1 MKFILKS
8 GFFFCLLAVISCNKT
23 VNYDKERE
31 YFNEENGI
39 VYYKG
44 SPFSGT
50 LLGHLK
56 KSKYKDGKLDA
67 EEREIY
73 LEDRRRRMEDEDAKR
88 DAQRNMTW
96 FALSGMVLYP
106 AAILLCSLI
115 GMETAAM
122 LIADIANIYVVSVS
136 ALVGA
141 YFGFNA
147 IGAKK

>member
-1 MKFILKS
+1 M
-8 GFFFCLLAVISCNKT
+8 VDE
-23 VNYDKERE
+23 YDLDK
-31 YFNEENGI
+31 N
-39 VYYKG
+39 
-44 SPFSGT
+44 
-50 LLGHLK
+50 
-56 KSKYKDGKLDA
+56 GKLDA

-73 LEDRRRRMEDEDAKR
+73 LEDRRRKMEDEDAKR

-147 IGAKK
+147 IGNKK

>member
-1 MKFILKS
+1 M
-8 GFFFCLLAVISCNKT
+8 VDD
-23 VNYDKERE
+23 YDLDK
-31 YFNEENGI
+31 N
-39 VYYKG
+39 
-44 SPFSGT
+44 
-50 LLGHLK
+50 
-56 KSKYKDGKLDA
+56 GKLDE
-67 EEREIY
+67 EERAIY

-106 AAILLCSLI
+106 AAILLCSVI
-115 GMETAAM
+115 GMETAAE

>member
-1 MKFILKS
+1 M
-8 GFFFCLLAVISCNKT
+8 VDE
-23 VNYDKERE
+23 YDLDK
-31 YFNEENGI
+31 N
-39 VYYKG
+39 
-44 SPFSGT
+44 
-50 LLGHLK
+50 
-56 KSKYKDGKLDA
+56 GKLDA

-106 AAILLCSLI
+106 MGILLCTLI

-147 IGAKK
+147 IGNKK

>member
-1 MKFILKS
+1 M
-8 GFFFCLLAVISCNKT
+8 VDE
-23 VNYDKERE
+23 YDLDK
-31 YFNEENGI
+31 N
-39 VYYKG
+39 
-44 SPFSGT
+44 
-50 LLGHLK
+50 
-56 KSKYKDGKLDA
+56 GKLDE
-67 EEREIY
+67 EERAIY

-106 AAILLCSLI
+106 AAILLCSII

>member
-1 MKFILKS
+1 MVEEYDLNKN
-8 GFFFCLLAVISCNKT
+8 GVI
-23 VNYDKERE
+23 D
-31 YFNEENGI
+31 
-39 VYYKG
+39 
-44 SPFSGT
+44 P
-50 LLGHLK
+50 
-56 KSKYKDGKLDA
+56 D
-67 EEREIY
+67 EREIM

-106 AAILLCSLI
+106 IAILVASVVGL
-115 GMETAAM
+115 ETAAG

-147 IGAKK
+147 MGARK

>member
-1 MKFILKS
+1 MTEYDLNKN
-8 GFFFCLLAVISCNKT
+8 GVI
-23 VNYDKERE
+23 D
-31 YFNEENGI
+31 
-39 VYYKG
+39 
-44 SPFSGT
+44 P
-50 LLGHLK
+50 
-56 KSKYKDGKLDA
+56 
-67 EEREIY
+67 EERDIM

-106 AAILLCSLI
+106 AAIVVSSVAGL
-115 GMETAAM
+115 ETAAM

-147 IGAKK
+147 MGAKK

>member
-1 MKFILKS
+1 M
-8 GFFFCLLAVISCNKT
+8 VDD
-23 VNYDKERE
+23 YD
-31 YFNEENGI
+31 
-39 VYYKG
+39 
-44 SPFSGT
+44 
-50 LLGHLK
+50 LD
-56 KSKYKDGKLDA
+56 KDGKLDA

-73 LEDRRRRMEDEDAKR
+73 LEDRRRKMEDEDAKR

>member
-1 MKFILKS
+1 MVDDYGL
-8 GFFFCLLAVISCNKT
+8 
-23 VNYDKERE
+23 D
-31 YFNEENGI
+31 
-39 VYYKG
+39 
-44 SPFSGT
+44 
-50 LLGHLK
+50 
-56 KSKYKDGKLDA
+56 KDGKLDA

>member
-1 MKFILKS
+1 M
-8 GFFFCLLAVISCNKT
+8 VEE
-23 VNYDKERE
+23 YDLDK
-31 YFNEENGI
+31 N
-39 VYYKG
+39 
-44 SPFSGT
+44 
-50 LLGHLK
+50 
-56 KSKYKDGKLDA
+56 GKLDA

-73 LEDRRRRMEDEDAKR
+73 LEDRRRKMEDEDAKR

>member
-1 MKFILKS
+1 M
-8 GFFFCLLAVISCNKT
+8 T
-23 VNYDKERE
+23 NYDL
-31 YFNEENGI
+31 NNNGVI
-39 VYYKG
+39 D
-44 SPFSGT
+44 P
-50 LLGHLK
+50 
-56 KSKYKDGKLDA
+56 
-67 EEREIY
+67 EEREIM

-106 AAILLCSLI
+106 AAIIIASITGLD
-115 GMETAAM
+115 TAAG

-147 IGAKK
+147 MGAKK

>member
-1 MKFILKS
+1 M
-8 GFFFCLLAVISCNKT
+8 VEE
-23 VNYDKERE
+23 YDLDK
-31 YFNEENGI
+31 N
-39 VYYKG
+39 
-44 SPFSGT
+44 
-50 LLGHLK
+50 
-56 KSKYKDGKLDA
+56 GKLDK
-67 EEREIY
+67 EERAIY
-73 LEDRRRRMEDEDAKR
+73 LEDRRRKMEDEDAKR

-106 AAILLCSLI
+106 MSIFLCTLL
-115 GMETAAM
+115 GMDTAAM

>member
-1 MKFILKS
+1 M
-8 GFFFCLLAVISCNKT
+8 VDE
-23 VNYDKERE
+23 YDLDK
-31 YFNEENGI
+31 N
-39 VYYKG
+39 
-44 SPFSGT
+44 
-50 LLGHLK
+50 
-56 KSKYKDGKLDA
+56 GKLDE
-67 EEREIY
+67 EERAIY

-106 AAILLCSLI
+106 AAILLCSVI
-115 GMETAAM
+115 GMETAAE

>member
-1 MKFILKS
+1 M
-8 GFFFCLLAVISCNKT
+8 T
-23 VNYDKERE
+23 EYDL
-31 YFNEENGI
+31 NGNGI
-39 VYYKG
+39 ID
-44 SPFSGT
+44 P
-50 LLGHLK
+50 
-56 KSKYKDGKLDA
+56 
-67 EEREIY
+67 EEREIM

-106 AAILLCSLI
+106 AAILVASVTGLD
-115 GMETAAM
+115 TAAG

-147 IGAKK
+147 MGSKK

>member
-1 MKFILKS
+1 M
-8 GFFFCLLAVISCNKT
+8 T
-23 VNYDKERE
+23 NYDL
-31 YFNEENGI
+31 NNNGVI
-39 VYYKG
+39 D
-44 SPFSGT
+44 P
-50 LLGHLK
+50 
-56 KSKYKDGKLDA
+56 
-67 EEREIY
+67 EEREIM

-106 AAILLCSLI
+106 AAIIVASITGLD
-115 GMETAAM
+115 TAAG

-147 IGAKK
+147 MGAKK